1 MSYLRRHASATSA
14 AAIIATALTLSLATA
29 CSSSTNSGNATASTL
44 KLEKTNL
51 VVGAVPAESV
61 TPVYIAE
68 QRGIFKAH
76 GLHVTIESIV
86 STDDVVPDLLHG
98 SMDIAGGQLTSFIA
112 AQAKGL
118 GQFRVLASGLAL
130 APNVNEI
137 MTLPS
142 SGITSAAD
150 LKGKTIAV
158 NAATGDGVLLTDAIL
173 AKNNIKPSEVT
184 LKTIPFPA
192 MSAALA
198 AHQVDAAY
206 VTAPYGTEMQQSIGA
221 TEVANLDQGPGQ
233 GLVIGGFTVTT
244 SWAKKYPHTAA
255 AFAESIDEAA
265 QVADTNHAADVKAFE
280 TYLHASSK
288 VAAAMPAGT
297 FPTTVSNAKLEQV
310 ASLMTEFGE
319 LAAGFN
325 ATALNALHG

>member
-1 MSYLRRHASATSA
+1 MSYFRRHASATPV
-14 AAIIATALTLSLATA
+14 AAIIATALTLTLASA
-29 CSSSTNSGNATASTL
+29 CSSSTNSGNAAASTV

-61 TPVYIAE
+61 TDLYIAE

-76 GLHVTIESIV
+76 GLHVTIETIV

-98 SMDIAGGQLTSFIA
+98 SLDVAGGQLTSFIS

-130 APNVNEI
+130 AANVNEI

-142 SGITSAAD
+142 SGIMSAAD

-173 AKNNIKPSEVT
+173 SKYGIKPSEVT
-184 LKTIPFPA
+184 LKTIPFTA

-206 VTAPYGTEMQQSIGA
+206 VTAPYGTEMEQSIGA
-221 TEVANLDQGPGQ
+221 TEVANLDQGPGL
-233 GLVIGGFTVTT
+233 GLVIGGFTVTS
-244 SWAKKYPHTAA
+244 SWMTKYPHTAS

-265 QVADTNHAADVKAFE
+265 QVANTNHAADVKAFE

-297 FPTTVSNAKLEQV
+297 FPTTVSNAKLQQV
-310 ASLMTEFGE
+310 ASLMAEFGE
-319 LAAGFN
+319 LTPGFDV
-325 ATALNALHG
+325 TALNALHG